1 VVGVLVVQAL
11 GAPAA
16 ARGRPRRRPRP
27 RPVEAAADPT
37 PVPITRLTVIPA
49 EAFADLAA
57 AERWLGEVERD
68 GDALEK
74 AVAGAVGTVNA
85 ALHAQAIATQDP
97 GLSQVSRGT
106 ALALR
111 VGFGS
116 GEELADGRWSRAL
129 EIPPHRE
136 RRRRAEALR
145 PAERVAAVLGGR
157 ERPDACETLILR
169 ARADLDA
176 DRGREAALQLR
187 AGLAALLAE
196 IADDPGP
203 DQEDDLAALAD
214 RHGEVGRIAER
225 ALTGEPDADQ
235 LDEIAATLRIAERVL
250 RRRRILGSGTEA

>member
-1 VVGVLVVQAL
+1 MAGVLVVQAL

-16 ARGRPRRRPRP
+16 ARGRPRRRRRP
-27 RPVEAAADPT
+27 RPVEPGADPA
-37 PVPITRLTVIPA
+37 PVPITRLTVIPT
-49 EAFADLAA
+49 EAFADRAA
-57 AERWLGEVERD
+57 AELWLREVERD
-68 GDALEK
+68 DDALDE
-74 AVAGAVGTVNA
+74 AVARAVGTVNS

-97 GLSQVSRGT
+97 SLSQVSRAA

-129 EIPPHRE
+129 EIPPPRE

-157 ERPDACETLILR
+157 ERPDACETLLLR

-176 DRGREAALQLR
+176 GRGREAALQLR

-196 IADDPGP
+196 LADDPGP
-203 DQEDDLAALAD
+203 DQEEDLAAVAD
-214 RHGEVGRIAER
+214 RRAEVGRIAER
-225 ALTGEPDADQ
+225 ALTGEPDDDQ
-235 LDEIAATLRIAERVL
+235 LGEIAAALRIAERVL
-250 RRRRILGSGTEA
+250 RRRRILGGTS

>member
-1 VVGVLVVQAL
+1 VLVVQAL
-11 GAPAA
+11 GAPMA

-27 RPVEAAADPT
+27 RPVDPGADPAA
-37 PVPITRLTVIPA
+37 VPITRLTVIPA
-49 EAFADLAA
+49 DAFADLAA
-57 AERWLGEVERD
+57 AERWLARVQRD
-68 GDALEK
+68 GDALDEV
-74 AVAGAVGTVNA
+74 VARAVGTVNA

-97 GLSQVSRGT
+97 SLSQVSRSG

-129 EIPPHRE
+129 EIPPPRE

-157 ERPDACETLILR
+157 ERPDACETLLLR
-169 ARADLDA
+169 TRADLDA

-196 IADDPGP
+196 LADDPGL

-214 RHGEVGRIAER
+214 RQEETGRIAER
-225 ALTGEPDADQ
+225 ALTGEPDAAQLDQ
-235 LDEIAATLRIAERVL
+235 LAATLRIAERVL
-250 RRRRILGSGTEA
+250 RRRRILGGAS